1 MAGNRRV
8 CYSQIIKQVHLG
20 LEKEKPKNWYNKLS
34 EVRKMILAEKIMEE
48 RKKNGWSQEE
58 LADKLGVS
66 RQSVS
71 KWESAQSVPDLQ
83 RILEM
88 SRLFGVS
95 TDYLLKDEV
104 ENRLAE
110 EASED
115 SGKELRRVSMEEAN
129 SFLNENH
136 GFAQKIATGCLI
148 VILSPIPLLLLMALQ
163 KAGTLPLEED
173 PTGVIGVIILLA
185 MVAISLIY
193 FIPSAMAFSKWEWLE
208 KEIFDTEYGVDG
220 MVRSKAEKFKSR
232 FIRSITAGSVLVFV
246 GVIAIFIG
254 AAIDE
259 KNEPLLMSLTCILLG
274 CVAIAAFMIVR
285 AGITSDGFSKLL
297 QEGDYSK
304 EEKSNTLLQTITPL
318 YWMVATAIY
327 LGWSFLTESW
337 NISWIVWVIA
347 GLLYGGL
354 STALRGIHK
363 NKS

>member
-1 MAGNRRV
+1 
-8 CYSQIIKQVHLG
+8 
-20 LEKEKPKNWYNKLS
+20 
-34 EVRKMILAEKIMEE
+34 MILAEKIMEE

-58 LADKLGVS
+58 LAEKLGVS

-104 ENRLAE
+104 ESRPIDQ
-110 EASED
+110 ASED
-115 SGKELRRVSMEEAN
+115 SGKDVRRVSMEEAN
-129 SFLNENH
+129 SFLNDNQS
-136 GFAQKIATGCLI
+136 FASKIATGCLI
-148 VILSPIPLLLLMALQ
+148 VLSCPIPLILIMALQ
-163 KAGTLPLEED
+163 KADILPLAEN
-173 PTGVIGVIILLA
+173 PAGAIGVIILLA

-193 FIPSAMAFSKWEWLE
+193 FIPAGMGFSKWEWLE

-232 FIRSITAGSVLVFV
+232 FVKAITGGSILVFV
-246 GVIAIFIG
+246 GVIAICTG
-254 AAIDE
+254 AFIDE
-259 KNEPLLMSLTCILLG
+259 KNEPLLMALTCVLLA
-274 CVAIAAFMIVR
+274 CVGIAAFMIVR

-327 LGWSFLTESW
+327 LGWSFLADSW
-337 NISWIVWVIA
+337 HISWIVWVIA

-354 STALRGIHK
+354 STALRGLHK
-363 NKS
+363 SNKN